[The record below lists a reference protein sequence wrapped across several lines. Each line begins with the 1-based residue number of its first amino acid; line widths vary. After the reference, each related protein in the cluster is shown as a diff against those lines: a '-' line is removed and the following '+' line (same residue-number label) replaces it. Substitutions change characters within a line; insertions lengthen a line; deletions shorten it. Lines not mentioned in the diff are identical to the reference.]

1 MKLTKNNFFKE
12 SGNIYYKKNI
22 PENSK
27 IKKIGELSYKITDGS
42 HFSPEKSIKGKLFRT
57 VKHMLNNTFS
67 LEEDYLISEKDYQL
81 LKDQNC
87 VTEFND
93 ILLSKDGTIGKVINV
108 KKESDIGLGLLS
120 SISIIRINDGNINN
134 NFVSYVLKSKK
145 IQVLL
150 KNFMSGSAL
159 KRMTLKDIKRIPILL
174 LDYEQQNKIAK
185 LLSEKEQH
193 IENIKTLISK
203 LEKRN
208 EYYAEKLLSGEL
220 RVRENEKGEIEFY
233 QNTEWKEVKIN
244 GRISKMPKDWQIN
257 KINEIFNIE
266 RGIVLSKEHILK
278 NKGEYPVYSSATL
291 NKGCIGYINTYT
303 HESECLTWTTD
314 GNYAGTVFYR
324 NEKFTPTNICGVL
337 NLKNLNI
344 NFNVYYLYLIAKKE
358 FPKMVNKVGN
368 NKLMSNVVEK
378 IELKYPNYIEQDKIS
393 YIIDIYEK
401 EKELLENLLKK
412 ETKEFEWL
420 SEKLLSGEY
429 IIED

>member
-1 MKLTKNNFFKE
+1 MKIVKNKDKKLEEKMLSKIFNIFESDRGKEYPNKKDLLKYGYCIFLNAKNIQNNKLNFEIAEFITESKYNQLRGGKVEYNDIILTTRGTVGNVALNNQEQLLRLNSGMVALRCFKEYNINYLYFILKSNFFSKE
-12 SGNIYYKKNI
+12 IKKNI
-22 PENSK
+22 SGGVLNQLPKNVIKKLK
-27 IKKIGELSYKITDGS
+27 IKYTKK
-42 HFSPEKSIKGKLFRT
+42 
-57 VKHMLNNTFS
+57 
-67 LEEDYLISEKDYQL
+67 LEE
-81 LKDQNC
+81 
-87 VTEFND
+87 
-93 ILLSKDGTIGKVINV
+93 
-108 KKESDIGLGLLS
+108 
-120 SISIIRINDGNINN
+120 
-134 NFVSYVLKSKK
+134 
-145 IQVLL
+145 
-150 KNFMSGSAL
+150 
-159 KRMTLKDIKRIPILL
+159 
-174 LDYEQQNKIAK
+174 QNKIAN

-220 RVRENEKGEIEFY
+220 RVRENEKDEIEFY
-233 QNTEWKEVKIN
+233 ENKEWKEVKLN

-337 NLKNLNI
+337 SLKINI
-344 NFNVYYLYLIAKKE
+344 NFNVYYLHLIAKKE